1 MITSEKFWHD
11 NQARNQRE
19 EKGGDWTSLFINLK
33 GTLILLPYFSH
44 LWIIFFLFKEQL
56 LQYLGQKLRRFSLWK
71 IFRHVD
77 KVSIKIPLFHKTSHA
92 LKISWLPA
100 W

>member
-44 LWIIFFLFKEQL
+44 LWINFF
-56 LQYLGQKLRRFSLWK
+56 YLKSSFYY
-71 IFRHVD
+71 I
-77 KVSIKIPLFHKTSHA
+77 
-92 LKISWLPA
+92 
-100 W
+100 